1 MNNIKKLS
9 VAVGMVALLGLAL
22 SLNAVGQSS
31 TGTVPVNFGV
41 GKYIRLSILQ
51 GPSIDFGVVVP
62 GAGPFKKDNATV
74 LAIQTNEKTNWALSV
89 EKRVKQGDAR
99 AAEVLVIRPAATS
112 GTSSAPQIPVSYEI
126 LDNATL
132 AAIPAENYII
142 EVVYTATV
150 R

>member
-9 VAVGMVALLGLAL
+9 MIVGMAALLGLAL
-22 SLNAVGQSS
+22 TVGAVGQSS

-51 GPSIDFGVVVP
+51 GQAVDFGVVVP
-62 GAGPFKKDNATV
+62 GAGPFKRDNATI
-74 LAIQTNEKTNWALSV
+74 LAIQTNEKTNWDLSV
-89 EKRVKQGDAR
+89 QKRIKQGDAR
-99 AAEVLVIRPAATS
+99 AAEVLTVKPAVTG

-142 EVVYTATV
+142 EVVFTATV
-150 R
+150 K